1 MKFMVVRRTTNSSF
15 EPSTLDLCGYYFSSQ
30 FTDPLFSLK
39 RSSSARMKIKTGGG
53 LIDRKHKGG
62 IVVTL
67 FARARASVI

>member
-39 RSSSARMKIKTGGG
+39 RTSSAHQNKNWGG